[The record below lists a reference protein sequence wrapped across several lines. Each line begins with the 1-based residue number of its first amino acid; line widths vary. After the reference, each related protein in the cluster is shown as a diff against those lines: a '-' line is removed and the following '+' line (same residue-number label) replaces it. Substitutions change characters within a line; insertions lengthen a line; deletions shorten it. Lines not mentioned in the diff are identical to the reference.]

1 MNRYP
6 STMPFTVSVL
16 AGALALAPAAQAQSR
31 GELLYSTHCI
41 ACHTTQM
48 HWRDK
53 KLATDWNSLKAQ
65 VRRWQAAAQLHWNE
79 DDILAVT
86 RHLNERIYRFEQ
98 TSDRL
103 SSLVPAAR

>member
-1 MNRYP
+1 MR
-6 STMPFTVSVL
+6 SRQTL
-16 AGALALAPAAQAQSR
+16 AFRLVTTGICLLVVALSSQAQSR

-53 KLATDWNSLKAQ
+53 KLATDWDSLKAQ
-65 VRRWQAAAQLHWNE
+65 VRRWQAAAKLQWSD
-79 DDILAVT
+79 DDIVQVA

-103 SSLVPAAR
+103 SLR